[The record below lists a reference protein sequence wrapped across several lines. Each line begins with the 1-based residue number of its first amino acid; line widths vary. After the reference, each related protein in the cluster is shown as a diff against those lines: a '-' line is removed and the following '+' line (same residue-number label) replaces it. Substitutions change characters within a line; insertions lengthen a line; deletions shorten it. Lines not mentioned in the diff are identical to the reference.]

1 MQRLR
6 NRSDNNS
13 VQLYQTESKKLTETC
28 CQQEVFWRQRSKQLW
43 LREGDQNSKFFHA
56 SAKSRRKVNQIEVLK
71 DKNGNSVSWDS
82 GLQETMVEYFTELFK
97 ASNTD
102 WSELVAGVETKVSNA
117 QNVQMLAPIEEVE
130 VKNALFS
137 MHPDKSPDPDGM
149 SPGFYQKFWHI
160 VSGDIIKLVHNFF
173 STKKFE
179 DCVTATNIVLIP
191 KKQNPTNMTEL
202 RPISLCNVAYKI
214 VSKVLANRLK
224 TVLNSVISDNQSA
237 FIPGRLITDNIM
249 ISYEVMHYM
258 KRKKDGK
265 TGWMA
270 LKLDMSKAYDRVE
283 WGFLEAMLIKIG
295 FNTKLVN
302 MFMECITSAKYQI
315 VHAGKEFGRII
326 PERGIRQGDPLSSYL
341 FLICMEGFTSLIKK
355 YEQRR
360 LLNGIRVARGAPIL
374 SHMFFADDSY
384 IYSKA
389 SSEDAAQII
398 NLLNVFDKASGQ
410 KINVEKSSIFFS
422 CNTDQNVKAT
432 ICNMLKF
439 HEANEHT
446 TYLGLPNTMSRNKSA
461 VLGYLKEW
469 VRDKI
474 KGWDKGLLSKGGNE
488 ILLKM
493 VAQSLPNYAM
503 SMFLFPKQ
511 LCTEIENMMSK
522 FW

>member
-224 TVLNSVISDNQSA
+224 TVQN
-237 FIPGRLITDNIM
+237 G
-249 ISYEVMHYM
+249 
-258 KRKKDGK
+258 
-265 TGWMA
+265 
-270 LKLDMSKAYDRVE
+270 SK
-283 WGFLEAMLIKIG
+283 
-295 FNTKLVN
+295 
-302 MFMECITSAKYQI
+302 
-315 VHAGKEFGRII
+315 
-326 PERGIRQGDPLSSYL
+326 
-341 FLICMEGFTSLIKK
+341 
-355 YEQRR
+355 
-360 LLNGIRVARGAPIL
+360 
-374 SHMFFADDSY
+374 
-384 IYSKA
+384 
-389 SSEDAAQII
+389 
-398 NLLNVFDKASGQ
+398 
-410 KINVEKSSIFFS
+410 
-422 CNTDQNVKAT
+422 
-432 ICNMLKF
+432 
-439 HEANEHT
+439 
-446 TYLGLPNTMSRNKSA
+446 
-461 VLGYLKEW
+461 
-469 VRDKI
+469 
-474 KGWDKGLLSKGGNE
+474 
-488 ILLKM
+488 
-493 VAQSLPNYAM
+493 
-503 SMFLFPKQ
+503 
-511 LCTEIENMMSK
+511 
-522 FW
+522 